1 MYSLTLP
8 PQRDEAADC
17 ATFSLRL
24 RAVKSLDLGYEH
36 GKGFKKKKEKKKNTK
51 KRKKDNE
58 HVESVLRLL
67 QRFP

>member
-24 RAVKSLDLGYEH
+24 RAVKSLDLGYQH
-36 GKGFKKKKEKKKNTK
+36 GKGLKEKKRKEKEHKKEKKG
-51 KRKKDNE
+51 
-58 HVESVLRLL
+58 
-67 QRFP
+67 